1 MGTLSH
7 QPEIKI
13 TADGSCTLYLE
24 DIGETYHST
33 HGAIQESEHVFINT
47 GLKHCKKNEISILEV
62 GFGTGLNA
70 FLSYIFA
77 NDNQHIK
84 FFYTAL
90 EKFPI
95 DHELVMQ
102 LNYTKFRGNEE
113 IFNQLHLCEWGKA
126 HKISENFFIEKI
138 KTDFTGYNH
147 KKTYDI
153 IYFDAFSPDKQP
165 EMWTEDIFREL
176 YHHSN
181 SGSILTTYCAK
192 GSVRRAMK
200 AAGYKV
206 ERLSGPPG
214 KREMLRATKSQ

>member
-1 MGTLSH
+1 MGTLNH
-7 QPEIKI
+7 IPEIKI
-13 TADGSCTLYLE
+13 TADGSCTLYRE
-24 DIGETYHST
+24 EIDETYHST
-33 HGAIQESEHVFINT
+33 HGAIQESEHVFINA
-47 GLKHCKKNEISILEV
+47 GLKRCTKKEISILEL

-70 FLSYIFA
+70 YLTYIFT
-77 NDNQHIK
+77 NENQNLKI
-84 FFYTAL
+84 FYTAI

-102 LNYTKFRGNEE
+102 LNYTKFKGNDQ

-126 HKISENFFIEKI
+126 LKISENFFIEKI

-147 KKTYDI
+147 KKNYDL

-176 YHHSN
+176 YLHSN
-181 SGSILTTYCAK
+181 SGAILTTYCAK
-192 GSVRRAMK
+192 GDVRRAMK
-200 AAGYKV
+200 AAGFNV

-214 KREMLRATKSQ
+214 KREMLRATKS